1 MVFPRVHSYEIS
13 FLLDMMRIAHLV
25 SLSWWIHGQL
35 IIPVGGTTKKK
46 IKYIYIYIYTY
57 ICVSIIEYQ
66 GRV

>member
-1 MVFPRVHSYEIS
+1 MVFPPVHSYEIS

-46 IKYIYIYIYTY
+46 EIYIYIYI
-57 ICVSIIEYQ
+57 SIIEYQ